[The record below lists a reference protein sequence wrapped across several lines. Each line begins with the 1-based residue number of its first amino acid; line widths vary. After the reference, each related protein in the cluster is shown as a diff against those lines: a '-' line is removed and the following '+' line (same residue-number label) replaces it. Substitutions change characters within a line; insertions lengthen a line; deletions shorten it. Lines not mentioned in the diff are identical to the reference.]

1 MAIENVQDENQ
12 LHFGGACWMT
22 SMGKY
27 LQIYSVVVIGIS
39 SSWMDLVEGGVQAEQ
54 FGSIPKFAGG

>member
-12 LHFGGACWMT
+12 LHFWMT

-27 LQIYSVVVIGIS
+27 LQIYSVVVISIS